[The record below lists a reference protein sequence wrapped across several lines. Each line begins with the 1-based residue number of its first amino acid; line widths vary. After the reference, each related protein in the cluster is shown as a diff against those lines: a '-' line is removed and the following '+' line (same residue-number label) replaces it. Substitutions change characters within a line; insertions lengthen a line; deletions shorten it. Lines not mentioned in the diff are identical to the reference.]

1 MAEASDF
8 GPLVQLAEE
17 FIKEYSFELL
27 DPLGNRHGSWEV
39 TFHRSPAESPES
51 NGYLDRFVSLA
62 FTSLPAAV
70 SSRGLYEVEVWAGAD
85 NGDQFTRHLTSI
97 PILGYA
103 LDSRRPYILW
113 PDRCTSCA
121 RRRPSGI
128 GRGTMGYGSLR
139 PVAGRWRLNR
149 NLKRNALETPP
160 ACASSPLQPRY

>member
-85 NGDQFTRHLTSI
+85 NGDQFTRHLTSEFHI
-97 PILGYA
+97 SEDHLKTPETLNSILA
-103 LDSRRPYILW
+103 TRLERAVEVSNQLEANDLDEAYLPSR
-113 PDRCTSCA
+113 
-121 RRRPSGI
+121 
-128 GRGTMGYGSLR
+128 GSLATG
-139 PVAGRWRLNR
+139 AGG
-149 NLKRNALETPP
+149 
-160 ACASSPLQPRY
+160 